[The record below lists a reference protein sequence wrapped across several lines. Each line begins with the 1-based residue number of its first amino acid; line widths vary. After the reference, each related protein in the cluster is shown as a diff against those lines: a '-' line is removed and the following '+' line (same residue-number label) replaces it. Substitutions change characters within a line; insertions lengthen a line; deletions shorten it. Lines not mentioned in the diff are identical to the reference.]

1 MNFDQQST
9 REQLNQQLLT
19 IYYNMYYT
27 THNQIT
33 SLTFTLQDIKHSID
47 QLLIYN
53 NNSNNNNINIGM
65 PHATNPH
72 HSTSTHTPTPT
83 PTRRRTRR
91 EDSQRELSQILNS
104 VFESIPIAPSHQ
116 QISQAIRELSFSDID
131 NPLNTQCPIS
141 LVDFQP
147 EQRVSQII
155 QCGHVIET
163 QNLNR
168 WLRSHA
174 SCPVCRLD
182 IRTTIPIPIPI
193 TQTLLQTQTQTQS
206 PSTNQSQTTTIEL
219 GVTGIEDL
227 LRALANLS

>member
-1 MNFDQQST
+1 MHFEQQST

-27 THNQIT
+27 THNQIN
-33 SLTFTLQDIKHSID
+33 SLMFTLQDIKHSID

-53 NNSNNNNINIGM
+53 NNNNSIGI
-65 PHATNPH
+65 PHAANI
-72 HSTSTHTPTPT
+72 PTPNPNPT
-83 PTRRRTRR
+83 PIPTTTRRRTRR
-91 EDSQRELSQILNS
+91 EDTPRELSQILNS
-104 VFESIPIAPSHQ
+104 FFETIPQQ
-116 QISQAIRELSFSDID
+116 QISQAVRELSFSDIE
-131 NPLNTQCPIS
+131 NPINTQCPIS

-168 WLRSHA
+168 WLRSHS

-182 IRTTIPIPIPI
+182 IRTTP
-193 TQTLLQTQTQTQS
+193 LS
-206 PSTNQSQTTTIEL
+206 PPTNQTQTTTIEL